1 MWKQEASIAC
11 FQKSV
16 SSKFLSDEAW
26 TGISGIVNSQNNSN
40 DYPKVPMPNLK
51 LLCMTL
57 M

>member
-11 FQKSV
+11 FQESV
-16 SSKFLSDEAW
+16 AYQFLSNEAW
-26 TGISGIVNSQNNSN
+26 ARLNGNVNSQNNSN
-40 DYPKVPMPNLK
+40 EFPKVPMPVVK

>member
-11 FQKSV
+11 FQESEA
-16 SSKFLSDEAW
+16 SKFVSVEAW
-26 TGISGIVNSQNNSN
+26 AGLSGNVNSQNNSN
-40 DYPKVPMPNLK
+40 DFPKVPMPVLK